1 MSDLQLGIG
10 DLLWESNLGDQYV
23 EDHTDNFYYS
33 DDIEYIY
40 CKQKIQENDKLRI
53 LSKDLNDETNKLIGR
68 NVSWEILSTYILHK
82 KNICKNKLKVLI
94 FYDSFLTS
102 SLSLY
107 LDLFEEVYMVKEI
120 YNNSKKKDKQVSAL
134 IAELKPLI
142 QNIGDAPVVVP
153 LIKEYLEIG
162 VKNDEHLI
170 KMMAVIQRM
179 NNNAASGG
187 GDSLLTDEELK
198 QLQLIAEEVAK
209 DEQKPI
215 KE

>member
-1 MSDLQLGIG
+1 MSNPLDTIIFG
-10 DLLWESNLGDQYV
+10 D
-23 EDHTDNFYYS
+23 
-33 DDIEYIY
+33 
-40 CKQKIQENDKLRI
+40 K
-53 LSKDLNDETNKLIGR
+53 
-68 NVSWEILSTYILHK
+68 
-82 KNICKNKLKVLI
+82 
-94 FYDSFLTS
+94 TS
-102 SLSLY
+102 S
-107 LDLFEEVYMVKEI
+107 DIFKEI
-120 YNNSKKKDKQVSAL
+120 YNNSKKKDKQVNAL

-198 QLQLIAEEVAK
+198 QLQSIAEEVAK
-209 DEQKPI
+209 NEPSEPK
-215 KE
+215 K